1 MLRRLQQSESVSQES
16 SLSESLTDSD
26 FDEEEARLGIDDI
39 SVDDQE
45 NLEMELKL
53 GMKDDGSSANQNNLK
68 MPSKS
73 HK

>member
-53 GMKDDGSSANQNNLK
+53 GTKDDGSSANQNNLK
-68 MPSKS
+68 TPSKS